1 MENKKSRI
9 PKLGRWLIALFVAED
24 KQDLIIGDFEEY
36 LEGAQLERKSI
47 LWSFW
52 VQFFSSFPAFVQQAV
67 RTRLMLFQHAIRIT
81 LRTMRM
87 HHSHFLLNVTG
98 LSLGIACFTII
109 MLYVEQEKSYDKFHA
124 KSQRIYRINDVRKS
138 DGIGEESSSAPIPLA
153 NAMLLDYEGQI
164 ESAVR
169 FFNFQAP
176 SLSVAYEPNGVRK
189 QFNESRVF
197 FVDSTLFEIFDFE
210 LIMGNKK
217 TVLDGPNKV
226 LITQDMA
233 EKYFENVDPIG
244 QTLVL
249 EGKQDL
255 MVSGV
260 LRNSPANSH
269 IQFDFLISFATL
281 NNPRMLSDRLRTNW
295 IWNPCWTYVLL
306 DQSVQPETL
315 EAQFPDFVEKYFPE
329 SRKNRVKLYLQPLE
343 DIHLHSHLDYEM
355 RANGD
360 IIYVYIFTSVAIF
373 ILIISYI
380 NFINLT
386 TARSLTRHKEIG
398 LRKVLGG
405 SKVQLIWQFLSESIV
420 TNLIAFVISIV
431 LVFALVEML
440 GSMGLVSL
448 SFGLFTL
455 PWGFGEVLMV
465 FLLLS
470 LSAGLYPAYFLST
483 FKPTHAI
490 KGSVPGES
498 NGMLAVRKL
507 LVVSQF
513 TLSIILIIATL
524 VAFQQFEYLKNR
536 SLGFDSDRVVL
547 VPSLRSPI
555 MNHYEAFRH
564 EVLANGSVSAMTT
577 VEDIPGIK
585 HQTGSYE
592 VRPDEPRIQ
601 FPRLLVH
608 NDYTQTLGIPMAAGR
623 DFSKAFSNDHS
634 ESVVINK
641 TLAKQLGYTPEQA
654 VGKKLDFKT
663 IIGVTEDYHFTS
675 LHQPIG
681 PFVLEKVKDEPDNLA
696 FSARYIAVRVEG
708 EQLQETLKS
717 MEEHW
722 YSFVPNTP
730 FEFHLLQ
737 DKLDAQ
743 YDSSNLLST
752 LVSIFSIL
760 SIFIACLG
768 LYGLAAFVAL
778 RRTREVG
785 IRKILGANF
794 GNLLTLFSSPFLI
807 MVLIAFFIAA
817 PLVWWALSLWLN
829 NFAYSIQLGVLP
841 FLTAGCLGVVIVL
854 LTVGYHSL
862 RLYVINPVD
871 SMRVE

>member
-67 RTRLMLFQHAIRIT
+67 HTRLMLFQHAIRIT

-176 SLSVAYEPNGVRK
+176 SLSVAYEPNAGFRR

-197 FVDSTLFEIFDFE
+197 FVDSTLFEIFDFQ
-210 LIMGNKK
+210 LINGNKK

-269 IQFDFLISFATL
+269 IQFDFLVSFATL

-306 DQSVQPETL
+306 NQSVQPETL

-440 GSMGLVSL
+440 GS
-448 SFGLFTL
+448 
-455 PWGFGEVLMV
+455 
-465 FLLLS
+465 
-470 LSAGLYPAYFLST
+470 
-483 FKPTHAI
+483 
-490 KGSVPGES
+490 
-498 NGMLAVRKL
+498 
-507 LVVSQF
+507 
-513 TLSIILIIATL
+513 
-524 VAFQQFEYLKNR
+524 
-536 SLGFDSDRVVL
+536 
-547 VPSLRSPI
+547 
-555 MNHYEAFRH
+555 
-564 EVLANGSVSAMTT
+564 
-577 VEDIPGIK
+577 
-585 HQTGSYE
+585 
-592 VRPDEPRIQ
+592 
-601 FPRLLVH
+601 
-608 NDYTQTLGIPMAAGR
+608 
-623 DFSKAFSNDHS
+623 
-634 ESVVINK
+634 
-641 TLAKQLGYTPEQA
+641 
-654 VGKKLDFKT
+654 
-663 IIGVTEDYHFTS
+663 
-675 LHQPIG
+675 
-681 PFVLEKVKDEPDNLA
+681 
-696 FSARYIAVRVEG
+696 
-708 EQLQETLKS
+708 
-717 MEEHW
+717 
-722 YSFVPNTP
+722 
-730 FEFHLLQ
+730 
-737 DKLDAQ
+737 
-743 YDSSNLLST
+743 
-752 LVSIFSIL
+752 
-760 SIFIACLG
+760 
-768 LYGLAAFVAL
+768 
-778 RRTREVG
+778 
-785 IRKILGANF
+785 
-794 GNLLTLFSSPFLI
+794 
-807 MVLIAFFIAA
+807 
-817 PLVWWALSLWLN
+817 
-829 NFAYSIQLGVLP
+829 
-841 FLTAGCLGVVIVL
+841 
-854 LTVGYHSL
+854 
-862 RLYVINPVD
+862 
-871 SMRVE
+871 